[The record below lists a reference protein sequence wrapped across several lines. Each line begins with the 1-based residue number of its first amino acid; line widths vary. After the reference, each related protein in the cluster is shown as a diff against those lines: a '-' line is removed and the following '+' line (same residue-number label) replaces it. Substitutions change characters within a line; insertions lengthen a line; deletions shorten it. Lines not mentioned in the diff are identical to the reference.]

1 MNARLFAILVL
12 ALAGCTPQADREK
25 PAAVAAGEQTALGM
39 KACLERSARLPS
51 YQALKDKLPPD
62 DDSALAMD
70 LQTNT
75 GKPTPAEMLLLL
87 EYHQDGLTPCR
98 KLALLDQGNISPLL
112 AAPLAEGYAD
122 ADASYVRLVQG
133 QISWGGYA
141 TAAHVRHLMVSQK
154 LSSAN
159 AQIDRKSEISQ
170 TQEIQRRQVAAAAM
184 ARWVSEQQAL
194 NQQWR
199 MIDAQSRPVTTNCSY
214 SGSLL
219 TCTTS

>member
-1 MNARLFAILVL
+1 
-12 ALAGCTPQADREK
+12 
-25 PAAVAAGEQTALGM
+25 M
-39 KACLERSARLPS
+39 KACLARSARLPS

-141 TAAHVRHLMVSQK
+141 TAAHVRHLMVSRK

-184 ARWVSEQQAL
+184 EQWVSSAAGIE
-194 NQQWR
+194 
-199 MIDAQSRPVTTNCSY
+199 IS
-214 SGSLL
+214 SGE
-219 TCTTS
+219 